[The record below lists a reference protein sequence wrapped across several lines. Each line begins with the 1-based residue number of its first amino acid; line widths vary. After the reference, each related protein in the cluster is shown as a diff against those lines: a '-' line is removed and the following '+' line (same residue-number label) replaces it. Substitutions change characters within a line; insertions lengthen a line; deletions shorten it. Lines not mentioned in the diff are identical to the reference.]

1 MRDILPSK
9 ASVDDMGV
17 TIDGRPYD
25 FSLLSDLLFR
35 ERSDRHGLMV
45 NAMAMQD
52 VKYGEIAVI
61 FVWFL
66 GCDAGCCDANVCSIT
81 ANLCWVWF
89 VVCGLVAGK
98 YFAPANDE

>member
-35 ERSDRHGLMV
+35 ERSDTHGLMV

-61 FVWFL
+61 LVWFW
-66 GCDAGCCDANVCSIT
+66 DARGD
-81 ANLCWVWF
+81 
-89 VVCGLVAGK
+89 VATPMC
-98 YFAPANDE
+98 AV